1 MTWSPKIFIETS
13 AWRAYLKNAEGININ
28 KNNSYQLLE
37 KLLALLILVNVL
49 AVILE
54 SVSSLSAEYAL
65 VFMQLRQYSYA
76 VFVLEY
82 GIRIYCCVVSHSTQ
96 SKQLFATLRRIF
108 SPIMVVD
115 FLVISLFYLKI
126 QLGFDLRLLRLF
138 RVLYILEVLR
148 NSAALHILQSIFV
161 RERKTL
167 LSLALIMIVLVI
179 FEAAIIYV
187 LENPVQPEVFSSIPE
202 AMWWTLTTLTTVGY
216 GDVVPITPLGK
227 LFGVIVMFVGIG
239 MFAVPTGILISAF
252 YHEIKR
258 KDFIATWDLVAQVP
272 FFTNLSAAEIAQLAD
287 LLSLHL
293 VRAEE
298 VIFNSGD
305 LADCMYFIV
314 TGVVEIKKPGVVI
327 NIKGGDFFGEIGVL
341 YNMPRTADATAK
353 TETELLLL
361 NSRDVELFMEYHPK
375 LRQRIIAA
383 SEARG

>member
-1 MTWSPKIFIETS
+1 MTWSPKIFIEAS

-252 YHEIKR
+252 YHDSAVALVIDGEIVAAAQEERFTR
-258 KDFIATWDLVAQVP
+258 KKHDPSYPVNAI
-272 FFTNLSAAEIAQLAD
+272 NYCLSEAG
-287 LLSLHL
+287 LSL
-293 VRAEE
+293 RQIDYIA
-298 VIFNSGD
+298 FYD
-305 LADCMYFIV
+305 
-314 TGVVEIKKPGVVI
+314 KPFLKFERLLETYVAFAP
-327 NIKGGDFFGEIGVL
+327 KGFQSFRMA
-341 YNMPRTADATAK
+341 MPIWLREK
-353 TETELLLL
+353 
-361 NSRDVELFMEYHPK
+361 LFLKDM
-375 LRQRIIAA
+375 
-383 SEARG
+383 